1 MAKAIRTFSIPVV
14 VHRVVGFVMFLA
26 ALALAGI
33 ALGAVI
39 DLAVSYLGT
48 AAAALIVMSPVALA
62 SCLR

>member
-1 MAKAIRTFSIPVV
+1 MAKAIRTFSIIPDCTARQVV
-14 VHRVVGFVMFLA
+14 

-39 DLAVSYLGT
+39 DLAVGYLGT
-48 AAAALIVMSPVALA
+48 AAAALIVVSPVALL